1 MWRFLYIIS
10 LFLLVG
16 IWVFGCLFFVKAKP
30 NKVLKKTWLINLIF
44 SLTAFTCHFIHLWLI
59 YLDVGFDDWNFQN
72 AMPYAN
78 VSPFMFTISPLLLLL
93 PKNSRKYYLNLISL
107 LSIGMILSPI
117 VSIVHNIVIN
127 YKFHATFLLDYVPHL
142 LLSIWGVYIIQSKQI
157 ELKIKPSIISGSII
171 VIVAVIM
178 LILNVIFDK
187 SFFGLSLNGKHSI
200 YNQKIVSNSYLSAAL
215 YFVGLIALLVAGYFF
230 QKSLN
235 LFKKKA

>member
-1 MWRFLYIIS
+1 MLFIIT
-10 LFLLVG
+10 LVVL
-16 IWVFGCLFFVKAKP
+16 IALWAFSCFYLVKAKS
-30 NKVLKKTWLINLIF
+30 NKLLEKTWLMNLLF
-44 SLTAFTCHFIHLWLI
+44 SSTAFTCHVIHLIII
-59 YLDVGFDDWNFQN
+59 YFDVGFEDWNFQN

-78 VSPFMFTISPLLLLL
+78 VSPFMFTISPIFLLL
-93 PKNSRKYYLNLISL
+93 PKNTRKYCLNLVSL
-107 LSIGMILSPI
+107 LTIGMILSPI
-117 VSIVHNIVIN
+117 VSIMHNIIIN
-127 YKFHATFLLDYVPHL
+127 YKFHASFLLDYIPHL
-142 LLSIWGVYIIQSKQI
+142 LLSVWGVYIIQSKQI

-178 LILNVIFDK
+178 LILNVILDK

-235 LFKKKA
+235 YFKKKA